1 MRNTPDSTPATV
13 GRRPAPA
20 QPAATLA
27 CAPLD
32 TVDTQLCSQTLL
44 QGRKTVEIRHNGA
57 IYRLQSTRQ
66 GKLILTK

>member
-1 MRNTPDSTPATV
+1 MRNTPDSTPATA

-20 QPAATLA
+20 QPAAT
-27 CAPLD
+27 PPD
-32 TVDTQLCSQTLL
+32 TLDTQLCSQALL